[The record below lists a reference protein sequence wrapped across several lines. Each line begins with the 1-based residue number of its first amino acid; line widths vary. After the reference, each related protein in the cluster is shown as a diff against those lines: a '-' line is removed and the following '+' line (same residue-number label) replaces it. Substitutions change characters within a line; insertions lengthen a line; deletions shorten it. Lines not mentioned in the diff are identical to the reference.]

1 MTRNDYVFGP
11 DLVAAAREFIRSVGD
26 GCMSEKE

>member
-1 MTRNDYVFGP
+1 MTNKYVPAP
-11 DLVAAAREFIRSVGD
+11 DLVAAAREFVRSGSH